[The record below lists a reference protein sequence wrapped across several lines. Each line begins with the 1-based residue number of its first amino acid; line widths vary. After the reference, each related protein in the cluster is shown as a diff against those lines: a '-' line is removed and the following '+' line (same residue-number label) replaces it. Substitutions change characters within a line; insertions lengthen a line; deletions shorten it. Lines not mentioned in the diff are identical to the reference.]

1 MLSTHSILRLIFN
14 RIRKLLG
21 GHLGCVLSGGAPLN
35 AETQRFINICFCCPV
50 VQGYGL
56 TETCGGATLA
66 DEHDLSTGAVG
77 PPLRCCE
84 IKLREWAE
92 AGYSPHNEKPQGEV
106 LIHGDNVALGY
117 FKNEEKTAEDFIKIG
132 GKRYFATGD
141 IGEFRSD
148 GSLKIIGKL
157 LNSNQINNI
166 NSL

>member
-1 MLSTHSILRLIFN
+1 M
-14 RIRKLLG
+14 
-21 GHLGCVLSGGAPLN
+21 VLSGGAPLN

-66 DEHDLSTGAVG
+66 DRYDLSTGAVG

-92 AGYSPHNEKPQGEV
+92 AGYSPQNEKPQGEV
-106 LIHGDNVALGY
+106 LIHGSNVGLGY
-117 FKNEEKTAEDFIKIG
+117 FKNEEKTKEDFIIID

-141 IGEFRSD
+141 IGEFKPD
-148 GSLKIIGKL
+148 GSLKIIGKYNCIFSKIIFL
-157 LNSNQINNI
+157 FRPQKGSHQIGSWRI
-166 NSL
+166 HFFGQS